1 MKVIKSKLKV
11 FLLIL
16 CSTVIAGIPSL
27 LNAQIFNH
35 ITPRDGITGG
45 FINSIIEDS
54 NGFLWFATNTG
65 LDKYNGYEFVNFRA
79 DSEDST
85 TISDSRVLEI
95 LEYNETTFLIATAVG
110 IDILNPATGISYP
123 LDLGD
128 STSNSVLIYDFILQ
142 DENTLWAGVD
152 DGLYKIDPTTLDSDN
167 IDIQFFR
174 NPETDPNIPATLGDL
189 LLKDNAIWMGKSS
202 GLTQFDIDS
211 ETFINTINTT
221 QKASSIIR
229 STIWKILESSTGDV
243 YIAADSGLAVLRN
256 GEDVIDA
263 VTELGDIDEIEL
275 RLAGF
280 QTIDEDNDGNL
291 WFGSGLQGA
300 VRKNLLTDEITHFRA
315 DTENENSIQ
324 SNDVHFIFTGNLN
337 EVWFGYHN
345 LGLTLMFDR
354 SWNYS
359 IEQPFPDSTDEASNW
374 VINLKE
380 DNEGNTWLG
389 TIQGIV
395 KQPANGSD
403 AILFETENNQNVV
416 QAIQFSGNDIYG
428 VITGEEGTNL
438 FNFNTD
444 TEEFEIFENP
454 IGIEPQPFL
463 FPIID
468 ETIGIV
474 EAGSQY
480 VTFSTTTKEYTQTRI
495 PQLAEFQTDSP
506 FEFIIPINDIE
517 GNKFVSYLRFL
528 PNEQRLSLQN
538 FRYEESTGEFTS
550 IPISTPSG
558 NFGFSPPSMSRTRPG
573 VATVRINSGLFE
585 INYLTGESSV
595 SFESEAAILAESD
608 GFLMEDDD
616 GYFWTINSTGIMR
629 LDPVTESISYF
640 ELDDD
645 RFESFGVP
653 SRLSNGDMVFP
664 GSGGVLR
671 FNPDQLQEEDPIS
684 NIHINSLQTGDE
696 IINILYEDHES
707 LEIPSSDNNISFLYT
722 GINYKE
728 PTFTQ
733 YRYKL
738 IGYSDEW
745 NEVGTQRNVFVPNL
759 PPADYKMQV
768 QAASRFGGFTGPISE
783 VSFTIL
789 PPFWLTIPA
798 YILYFLIFVGGV
810 ISVDRFQRKRLLR
823 LAREKSREK
832 ELEQARE
839 IEIAYNNLQAAQE
852 QLVQQEKLASLGQL
866 TAGIAHEIKNP
877 LNFVNNFSDLSV
889 ELLEEAREELEKTPA
904 DAEEALEILKDVE
917 ANLKKIHEHGSRADS
932 IVKSMLQHSRGGS
945 GKLEPTD
952 LNALVKEYV
961 NLSFHG
967 MRAGK
972 NPINVDIQVD
982 LDESL
987 DTIPLIGEDFSRVII
1002 NLCNNAFDAMR
1013 TKLSEEGYKPKLTVK
1028 TEVQNGKV
1036 LISIEDNGPGIP
1048 DHFKD
1053 RILQP
1058 FFTTKKG
1065 TEGTGLGLSITNDI
1079 IKAHRG
1085 ILEIETKNNEFTR
1098 FNIFL
1103 TQTGK

>member
-16 CSTVIAGIPSL
+16 FSTVIAGIPSL
-27 LNAQIFNH
+27 LNAQNFNH

-79 DSEDST
+79 DEDDST

-95 LEYNETTFLIATAVG
+95 LEYDETTFFVATQFG
-110 IDILNPATGISYP
+110 IDILNPATGVAYE
-123 LDLGD
+123 LQLGD
-128 STSNSVLIYDFILQ
+128 STSNSVLVYDLILQ
-142 DENTLWAGVD
+142 DEKSLWAGVN
-152 DGLYKIDPTTLDSDN
+152 DGLYKIDPTSLESDN

-189 LLKDNAIWMGKSS
+189 LLKENAIWMGKSS
-202 GLTQFDIDS
+202 GLTRFDIDS

-243 YIAADSGLAVLRN
+243 YIAADSGLAVQRN

-263 VTELGDIDEIEL
+263 VTELGDLDEIEL

-300 VRKNLLTDEITHFRA
+300 VRKNLLTNEITHYRA
-315 DTENENSIQ
+315 LEDNENTIQ
-324 SNDVHFIFTGNLN
+324 SDDVHFIFAGIQN

-345 LGLTLMFDR
+345 LGISLMFDR
-354 SWNYS
+354 SWNYT
-359 IEQPFPDSTDEASNW
+359 IEQPFLESEIGSPENFVSAVTES
-374 VINLKE
+374 E
-380 DNEGNTWLG
+380 DGTLWLG
-389 TIQGIV
+389 T
-395 KQPANGSD
+395 NGGLAQLAPGQEPKLIPLPEGQNPFVGLVQLIGNELFGFNSD
-403 AILFETENNQNVV
+403 GQSSTSLFSYN
-416 QAIQFSGNDIYG
+416 I
-428 VITGEEGTNL
+428 
-438 FNFNTD
+438 D
-444 TEEFEIFENP
+444 TEEFQFYENP
-454 IGIEPQPFL
+454 LGVQPQPFMLYELNNMLL
-463 FPIID
+463 FPVNTSDFVGFDLERREFFQKSITQLSENTSESQQLFTIPLLDNEDNVLVFSLGFGPAGIEWNNFIYDANSD
-468 ETIGIV
+468 EFSRSIAVPAPGNNGFGPPTESQT
-474 EAGSQY
+474 EAGL
-480 VTFSTTTKEYTQTRI
+480 V
-495 PQLAEFQTDSP
+495 
-506 FEFIIPINDIE
+506 
-517 GNKFVSYLRFL
+517 YLRLNTGLF
-528 PNEQRLSLQN
+528 SQN
-538 FRYEESTGEFTS
+538 FLTG
-550 IPISTPSG
+550 
-558 NFGFSPPSMSRTRPG
+558 
-573 VATVRINSGLFE
+573 ATNLLFE
-585 INYLTGESSV
+585 RESGILV
-595 SFESEAAILAESD
+595 ESNGL
-608 GFLMEDDD
+608 LLEDDD
-616 GYFWTINSTGIMR
+616 GYIWTTNSTGIMR
-629 LDPVTESISYF
+629 LDPITETIAYY
-640 ELDDD
+640 ELEED
-645 RFESFGVP
+645 RFDNYGLP
-653 SRLSNGDMVFP
+653 TKLSNGDILFP
-664 GSGGVLR
+664 GSRGVLR
-671 FNPDQLQEEDPIS
+671 FNPSQLQEEDPIS
-684 NIHINSLQTGDE
+684 NIHISSLQTGDKT
-696 IINILYEDHES
+696 INTLYEDHDK
-707 LEIPSSDNNISFLYT
+707 LEIASADNNISFLYT

-745 NEVGTQRNVFVPNL
+745 NEVGTQRNVFIPNL
-759 PPADYKMQV
+759 PPADYTMQV
-768 QAASRFGGFTGPISE
+768 QAASRFGGFTGPIAE
-783 VSFTIL
+783 LSFTVL

-839 IEIAYNNLQAAQE
+839 IEIAYNNLQAAQD

-889 ELLEEAREELEKTPA
+889 ELLEEAREELQKTPA
-904 DAEEALEILKDVE
+904 DTEEALEILKDVE

-932 IVKSMLQHSRGGS
+932 IVKSMLQHSRGSS

-1036 LISIEDNGPGIP
+1036 LVSIEDNGPGIP